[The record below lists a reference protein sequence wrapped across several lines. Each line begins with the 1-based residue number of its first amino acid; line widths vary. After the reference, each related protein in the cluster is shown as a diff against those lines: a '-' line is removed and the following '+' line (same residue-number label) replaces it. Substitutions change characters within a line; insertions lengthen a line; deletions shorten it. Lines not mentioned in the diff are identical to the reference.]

1 MSTVELLSTALAIL
15 STTGG
20 GLWVGF
26 KAIMSELKDQTK
38 TLAMLGERSNG
49 VQVTLE
55 NHEKRLGDLEYYRTK
70 ESGIRSVEIN
80 KAVQDVTKTLETKT
94 NGGTEYPNR
103 TTDYTKRGK

>member
-1 MSTVELLSTALAIL
+1 MTTVELLSTALAL
-15 STTGG
+15 VSTAGG

-49 VQVTLE
+49 VQVSIEDHERRIGTLE
-55 NHEKRLGDLEYYRTK
+55 DQARR
-70 ESGIRSVEIN
+70 ESGIRSVTVDR
-80 KAVQDVTKTLETKT
+80 AVQDVAKTLETKT

-103 TTDYTKRGK
+103 TSDYGKHR